1 MRMNTQM
8 RAAGRSGPVGQ
19 RRRGPGRSR
28 KGAHEP
34 VPTTNSELAAWFA
47 GSVPDEWFSE
57 APQVRFDRD
66 EIQVTGTLATPEVD
80 GEAPAGVAEAA
91 RIEAFREN
99 TRDDRVAVAL
109 RAEERFERKVSWRA
123 RCGDTEADFTTA
135 GVPAMTR
142 LGFDQRHVLDTL
154 VEAGVARSRSEALA
168 WCVDLVAE
176 HEADWIEQLRDAL
189 QAVQDARAGGPNG

>member
-1 MRMNTQM
+1 M
-8 RAAGRSGPVGQ
+8 
-19 RRRGPGRSR
+19 
-28 KGAHEP
+28 
-34 VPTTNSELAAWFA
+34 PTTNSELAAWFA